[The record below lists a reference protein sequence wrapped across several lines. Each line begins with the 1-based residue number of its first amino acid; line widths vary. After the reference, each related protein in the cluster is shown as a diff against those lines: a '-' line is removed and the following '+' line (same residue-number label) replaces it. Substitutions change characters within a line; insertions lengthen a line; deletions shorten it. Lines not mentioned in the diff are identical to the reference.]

1 MIIRLRRQ
9 HATARRRFAILL
21 AAAIV
26 VAAVCAFV
34 VVRDPEPRPAYA
46 ATPAPLTYEA
56 IDDAASAVDHL
67 GRVAAAAGT
76 DAPTRGLQP
85 PTMEHLRIVCWQL
98 HGQISGRTTTSA
110 VVPVERESWRAPDNS
125 GRVTARWHRP
135 EFTSA
140 ADRRAWRD
148 EGSPGAD
155 AAPRS
160 EDYPAGQFP
169 AMWPHRPPS
178 DPALLNRWLQH
189 NHNTDAWPAAAP
201 TAISDLLRERVLA
214 PDERAAVL
222 RLIAGLPGVEFTGA
236 ATDRAGRHGHAF
248 SIVSAHS
255 GLPTRHTFIVDPATG
270 RFLAY
275 EQMLTTTAG
284 NLNVAV
290 PAVIGY
296 ETYLTAE
303 HAAAL

>member
-1 MIIRLRRQ
+1 MIIRVRRQ
-9 HATARRRFAILL
+9 HTSARRRLAILL
-21 AAAIV
+21 AAATV

-34 VVRDPEPRPAYA
+34 VVRDPVPRPAYA

-56 IDDAASAVDHL
+56 VDDAGSAVDRL
-67 GRVAAAAGT
+67 GRIAAAAGT
-76 DAPTRGLQP
+76 DAPGRGLQP
-85 PTMEHLRIVCWQL
+85 ATMEHLRIVSWHL
-98 HGQISGRTTTSA
+98 HGQISGGTTTSA
-110 VVPVERESWRAPDNS
+110 VVPAERESWRASDNS
-125 GRVTARWHRP
+125 GRITERYHRP
-135 EFTSA
+135 VFTSE

-155 AAPRS
+155 AAHRS

-178 DPALLNRWLQH
+178 DPAQLNRWLQH
-189 NHNTDAWPAAAP
+189 NHNTVAWPAAAP

-214 PDERAAVL
+214 PDDRAAVL

-236 ATDRAGRHGHAF
+236 ATDHAGRRGHAF

-255 GLPTRHTFIVDPATG
+255 GLPTRHTFIVEPATG

-275 EQMLTTTAG
+275 EQTLTTTAG
-284 NLNVAV
+284 SLNVAV

-303 HAAAL
+303 HTAAL